1 MASLLKLH
9 SYWRSSAS
17 YRVRI
22 ALNLKGLAYEIVP
35 VNIAPGVSEQLTD
48 AFRRHNPQRLVP
60 ILVDGE
66 RVFRQSLAIIEY
78 LDEAY
83 PGPALLPSAARDR
96 ARARA
101 IAQLVACEM
110 QPMQNL
116 RVLRHLEGEYGL
128 DEGRRSDWVRHWIVE
143 GFSALEDLIAGNPST
158 GDFCEGN
165 SPTVADICLVPQ
177 CYAARRFGVDLA
189 RFPTIAAIDA
199 RCRALPAFAAAA
211 PEAQPDAPRD

>member
-1 MASLLKLH
+1 MSSMLKLY

-22 ALNLKGLAYEIVP
+22 ALNLKGLAHEIVP
-35 VNIAPGVSEQLTD
+35 VNIAPGTSEQLTD

-78 LDEAY
+78 LDETY
-83 PGPALLPSAARDR
+83 PGAALLPSAARDR

-101 IAQLVACEM
+101 IAQLIACEM

-116 RVLRHLEGEYGL
+116 RVLRYLEADLGL
-128 DEGRRSDWVRHWIVE
+128 DEGRRAEWVRHWIEDGLV
-143 GFSALEDLIAGNPST
+143 ALEDVLSGNPAT
-158 GDFCEGN
+158 GAFCEGDQ
-165 SPTVADICLVPQ
+165 PTVADTCLVPQ
-177 CYAARRFGVDLA
+177 CYAARRYHVDVA
-189 RFPTIAAIDA
+189 RFPTVAAIDA

-211 PEAQPDAPRD
+211 PEAQPDAPKA

>member
-1 MASLLKLH
+1 MASVLKLY

-22 ALNLKGLAYEIVP
+22 ALNLKGLAHEIVP
-35 VNIAPGVSEQLTD
+35 VNIAPGASEQLTE

-66 RVFRQSLAIIEY
+66 RIFRQSLAIIEY

-83 PGPALLPSAARDR
+83 PEHPLLPSAARDR
-96 ARARA
+96 ARARS
-101 IAQLVACEM
+101 ISQLIACEM

-116 RVLRHLEGEYGL
+116 RVLRYLEADLAL
-128 DEGRRSDWVRHWIVE
+128 DEGRRSEWVRHWIDE
-143 GFSALEDLIAGNPST
+143 GFAALEDLLAGNPST
-158 GDFCEGN
+158 GDYCEGD
-165 SPTVADICLVPQ
+165 SPTIADICLVPQ
-177 CYAARRFGVDLA
+177 CYAARRYQVDLA
-189 RFPTIAAIDA
+189 RYPTLAAIDA

-211 PEAQPDAPRD
+211 PEAQPDAPRT

>member
-1 MASLLKLH
+1 VASVLKLH

-22 ALNLKGLAYEIVP
+22 ALNLKGLAYETVP
-35 VNIAPGVSEQLTD
+35 VNIAPGASEQLSE
-48 AFRRHNPQRLVP
+48 AYRRHNPQRLVP
-60 ILVDGE
+60 VLVDGE

-83 PGPALLPSAARDR
+83 PGPALLPAGARDR

-116 RVLRHLEGEYGL
+116 RVLRYLEGELGL
-128 DEGRRSDWVRHWIVE
+128 DEGRRADWVRHWIVE
-143 GFSALEDLIAGNPST
+143 GFTALEVLLVGNPST
-158 GDFCEGN
+158 GAFCEGDT
-165 SPTVADICLVPQ
+165 PTIADICLVPQ
-177 CYAARRFGVDLA
+177 CYTARRFEVDLA
-189 RFPTIAAIDA
+189 KFPTIAAIDA

-211 PEAQPDAPRD
+211 PEAQPDAPRG

>member
-1 MASLLKLH
+1 MASVLKLY

-22 ALNLKGLAYEIVP
+22 ALNLKGLIYEIVP
-35 VNIAPGVSEQLTD
+35 VNIAPGASEQLTEP
-48 AFRRHNPQRLVP
+48 FRRHNPQRLVP

-83 PGPALLPSAARDR
+83 PEQPLLPSSARDR
-96 ARARA
+96 ARARS
-101 IAQLVACEM
+101 IAQLIACEM

-116 RVLRHLEGEYGL
+116 RVLRYLEADLAL
-128 DEGRRSDWVRHWIVE
+128 DEGRRTEWVRHWIEE
-143 GFSALEDLIAGNPST
+143 GFTALEDLLAGNPST
-158 GDFCEGN
+158 GDYCEGD
-165 SPTVADICLVPQ
+165 SPTIADLCLVPQ
-177 CYAARRFGVDLA
+177 CYAARRYQVDLA
-189 RFPTIAAIDA
+189 RYPTLAAIDA

-211 PEAQPDAPRD
+211 PEAQPDAPRA